1 MEKKERRRVLIHRQK
16 SYLPAGVVT
25 LVAVVAMM
33 GAYQYEKRAEKQEQ
47 QEQDRQA
54 EMLQEELVSF
64 APPQVCETP
73 IDEVQETVE
82 NDPYKTLTF
91 TVRGRLS
98 DLRKLKQ
105 FLVSGPY
112 EIV

>member
-1 MEKKERRRVLIHRQK
+1 
-16 SYLPAGVVT
+16 
-25 LVAVVAMM
+25 
-33 GAYQYEKRAEKQEQ
+33 
-47 QEQDRQA
+47 
-54 EMLQEELVSF
+54 MLQEEPAAF
-64 APPQVCETP
+64 APPQVRETP
-73 IDEVQETVE
+73 IDEAQEAVE
-82 NDPYKTLTF
+82 SDPYKTLTF

>member
-1 MEKKERRRVLIHRQK
+1 MR
-16 SYLPAGVVT
+16 LP
-25 LVAVVAMM
+25 
-33 GAYQYEKRAEKQEQ
+33 
-47 QEQDRQA
+47 QA
-54 EMLQEELVSF
+54 
-64 APPQVCETP
+64 CETP
-73 IDEVQETVE
+73 IDEAQEAVE
-82 NDPYKTLTF
+82 NDPYKTLAF

>member
-1 MEKKERRRVLIHRQK
+1 
-16 SYLPAGVVT
+16 
-25 LVAVVAMM
+25 
-33 GAYQYEKRAEKQEQ
+33 
-47 QEQDRQA
+47 
-54 EMLQEELVSF
+54 MLQEEPAAF
-64 APPQVCETP
+64 APPQVCEAP
-73 IDEVQETVE
+73 IDEVQEAVE

>member
-1 MEKKERRRVLIHRQK
+1 
-16 SYLPAGVVT
+16 
-25 LVAVVAMM
+25 
-33 GAYQYEKRAEKQEQ
+33 
-47 QEQDRQA
+47 
-54 EMLQEELVSF
+54 MLQEEPTAF
-64 APPQVCETP
+64 APPQEA
-73 IDEVQETVE
+73 VE
-82 NDPYKTLTF
+82 NDPYKTLAF

>member
-1 MEKKERRRVLIHRQK
+1 MHQEEQ
-16 SYLPAGVVT
+16 
-25 LVAVVAMM
+25 
-33 GAYQYEKRAEKQEQ
+33 AEQEQ
-47 QEQDRQA
+47 QEQERQA
-54 EMLQEELVSF
+54 EMLQEEPTAF
-64 APPQVCETP
+64 APPQACETP
-73 IDEVQETVE
+73 IDEAQEAVE
-82 NDPYKTLTF
+82 NDPYKTLAF